1 MMRNRTLVRYY
12 EEMLDEGRIKKG
24 GPAHTRMQYL
34 YQKIELKKGVENDRK
49 KETSSKT

>member
-34 YQKIELKKGVENDRK
+34 YQKIELKKGVQNDNK

>member
-12 EEMLDEGRIKKG
+12 EEMLDEGRIKKN
-24 GPAHTRMQYL
+24 GPAYTRMQYL
-34 YQKIELKKGVENDRK
+34 YQKIELKKGVQNDSK